1 MLYNCCKVSKQFGA
15 NFVSQ
20 ILFPISAKATMGAK
34 RNSDVNLLALSL
46 IVPSEWLKGLKSKS
60 LAGQLI
66 KDDLNYHQGIGFI
79 DFRSIGYYIKPYAN
93 N

>member
-1 MLYNCCKVSKQFGA
+1 MFYNCHKVSKQLGA
-15 NFVSQ
+15 NFVSH
-20 ILFPISAKATMGAK
+20 ILFPISAKAKMGVK

-66 KDDLNYHQGIGFI
+66 KDEFYYHQGIGFI
-79 DFRSIGYYIKPYAN
+79 DFRSIGYYRKPYAN